1 MVAVPERGDLVW
13 LRFEPQ
19 AGREIRKTRPALVL
33 TPAAYNRKTHLCIA
47 CPITSQVK
55 GYPFEVALPADLEL
69 SGRKLSGRKLSGVV
83 LADQAKSLDW
93 HAREA
98 TVVGQAP
105 PQVVDEVLGLLSTLL
120 GV

>member
-69 SGRKLSGRKLSGVV
+69 SGRKLSGVV

>member
-1 MVAVPERGDLVW
+1 VRAPERGDLLW
-13 LRFEPQ
+13 LSFEPQ

-47 CPITSQVK
+47 CPVTSQAK
-55 GYPFEVALPADLEL
+55 GYPFEVALPAGLAL
-69 SGRKLSGRKLSGVV
+69 QGVV

-98 TVVGQAP
+98 TLAAKAP
-105 PQVVDEVLGLLSTLL
+105 PALVDEVLGLLATLL
-120 GV
+120 GL